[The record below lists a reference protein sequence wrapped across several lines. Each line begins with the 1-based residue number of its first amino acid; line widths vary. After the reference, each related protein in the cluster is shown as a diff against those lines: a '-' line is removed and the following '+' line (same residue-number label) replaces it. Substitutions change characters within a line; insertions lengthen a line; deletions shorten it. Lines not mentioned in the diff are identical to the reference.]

1 MSWIMVVLEL
11 GHRHPAFAEAILGGG
26 CDAEMRS
33 VITGVAAFII
43 YLLLTME
50 SGSIGLWSPEELIT
64 GAILALAV
72 GLIGGRVLG
81 KGGADYKKLL
91 NPRRWATFLV
101 YLVGPFFFAM
111 FRANL
116 DVAYR
121 VITGKIKPGIV
132 KISPGL
138 KSDLAVTLLGN
149 SITLTPGTLTV
160 DIDKENN
167 CYIHWINVRNPK
179 PSPEEVCGR
188 FPRWVRRIAD

>member
-1 MSWIMVVLEL
+1 MLRSLTTGL
-11 GHRHPAFAEAILGGG
+11 GAL
-26 CDAEMRS
+26 
-33 VITGVAAFII
+33 VI
-43 YLLLTME
+43 YLILTME
-50 SGSIGLWSPEELIT
+50 SGSLGLWSLEELIV
-64 GAILALAV
+64 GAVLALGV
-72 GLIGGRVLG
+72 GLIAGRVLG
-81 KGGADYKKLL
+81 KGEADYKKLL
-91 NPRRWATFLV
+91 NPRRWALFLV

-121 VITGKIKPGIV
+121 VITGRIKPGII

-138 KSDLAVTLLGN
+138 KSDLAASLLGN

-167 CYIHWINVRNPK
+167 FYIHWINVRNPQ

-188 FPRWVRRIAD
+188 FPRWARRIAE

>member
-1 MSWIMVVLEL
+1 ML
-11 GHRHPAFAEAILGGG
+11 
-26 CDAEMRS
+26 RS

-50 SGSIGLWSPEELIT
+50 SGSIGLWSLEELIV
-64 GAILALAV
+64 GAVLALAV

-81 KGGADYKKLL
+81 KGEADYKKLL
-91 NPRRWATFLV
+91 SPRRWALFLV
-101 YLVGPFFFAM
+101 YLIGPFFLAM
-111 FRANL
+111 ARANL

-138 KSDLAVTLLGN
+138 KSDLAATLLGN

-160 DIDKENN
+160 DIDRENN
-167 CYIHWINVRNPK
+167 FYIHWINVRNPK

-188 FPRWVRRIAD
+188 FPHWVRRIAE

>member
-1 MSWIMVVLEL
+1 MATFWSA
-11 GHRHPAFAEAILGGG
+11 GFG
-26 CDAEMRS
+26 
-33 VITGVAAFII
+33 AFII

-50 SGSIGLWSPEELIT
+50 SGPIGLWSLEELIV
-64 GAILALAV
+64 GAVLALGV

-81 KGGADYKKLL
+81 KSRADYKKLL
-91 NPRRWATFLV
+91 DPRRWALFLV

-111 FRANL
+111 LRANL

-121 VITGKIKPGIV
+121 VITGRIRPGIV

-160 DIDKENN
+160 DIDRENN
-167 CYIHWINVRNPK
+167 FYIHWINVRELQ
-179 PSPEEVCGR
+179 PSPEAVCGR
-188 FPRWVRRIAD
+188 FPHWARRIAE